1 MSQARDL
8 ADRFHERWLRA
19 NPFTATMYGI
29 PGYDDLLPDSSEE
42 GQQAWRAE
50 AGRFLSEAAAIAPG
64 SLTPPDAVTLDCTR
78 EFAAQELANIDMAQQ
93 EYTVTAMQYAGPAAF
108 LAVAAR
114 TVLVDPA
121 AAEAYLTRLRRSGV
135 WFDQLGERLRTGA
148 SRGRLPIAPLAEQA
162 VSWAEGVL
170 AAPAASPV
178 LLPRPPQGWS
188 RAAEWEQQREA
199 AAADV
204 VHPALARWVAV
215 VRELLPLARTSDHAG
230 LVWLPSGEADYAR
243 AIRSYTT
250 LPLSAKDLHQTG
262 LDHVAELESRAV
274 ALGAGL
280 GLSGRDAVF
289 AALRDSAGKLP
300 PDEAVRQAAAAVRR
314 AEERAAEFFP
324 DPLPPPC
331 AVTPMPE
338 VVAVSGTAPHYTPPR
353 LDGGRPGTFWF
364 NTRRP
369 TAGTGWDIEV
379 VAFHEAV
386 PGHHLQLSRLQLLTE
401 LPALQRQR
409 SLAVFSEGW
418 GLYAEQLAEEV
429 GLYADDR
436 GLLGA
441 ISTALMRA
449 VRLVVDTGIH
459 AFGWSR
465 ERALEFAVEHVPM
478 PAEFMAAEI
487 DRYVVMPGQ
496 ALAYLTG
503 KLEIVRIRD
512 EARARLGPAFS
523 LPAFHAAVLDHGSL
537 PMPALSRSIAGWMDR
552 VAPPAAGPTG

>member
-8 ADRFHERWLRA
+8 ADRFHERWLHA
-19 NPFTATMYGI
+19 NPFAATMYGI

-50 AGRFLSEAAAIAPG
+50 AGGYLTEAAAISVG
-64 SLTPPDAVTLDCTR
+64 QLTPADAVTLDCTT
-78 EFAAQELANIDMAQQ
+78 EAAAQELATIDMAQD
-93 EYTVTAMQYAGPAAF
+93 EHTVTAMQYAGPAMF

-114 TVLVDPA
+114 TVLVDPT

-135 WFDQLGERLRTGA
+135 WFDQIGERLRAGA
-148 SRGRLPIAPLAEQA
+148 GKGRLPIGPLAEQA

-170 AAPAASPV
+170 AAPGASPV
-178 LLPRPPQGWS
+178 LLPQPPRGWS
-188 RAAEWEQQREA
+188 RAADWEEERKVA
-199 AAADV
+199 ATEV

-215 VRELLPLARTSDHAG
+215 VRELLPQARTSDHAG
-230 LVWLPSGEADYAR
+230 LVWLPGGEADYAR
-243 AIRSYTT
+243 AIRSFTT
-250 LPLSAKDLHQTG
+250 LPLSAKELHQTG

-280 GLSGRDAVF
+280 GLSGLDAVF
-289 AALRDSAGKLP
+289 AALRDSAGKLD

-314 AEERAAEFFP
+314 AEERAGEFFP

-331 AVTPMPE
+331 EVTPMPE
-338 VVAVSGTAPHYTPPR
+338 VVAVSGAAPHYTPPR
-353 LDGGRPGTFWF
+353 LDGGRAGTFWF

-386 PGHHLQLSRLQLLTE
+386 PGHHLQLSRLQLLTD

-449 VRLVVDTGIH
+449 VRLVLDTGIH

-465 ERALEFAVEHVPM
+465 ERALEYAVEHVPM
-478 PAEFMAAEI
+478 PPEFLAAEI

-503 KLEIVRIRD
+503 KLEFVRIRD
-512 EARARLGPAFS
+512 EARSRLGPAFS

-537 PMPALSRSIAGWMDR
+537 PMPTLSRSIADWIDR
-552 VAPPAAGPTG
+552 GTAVSG